1 MQTVDISQ
9 QWPDLGLPEQIVR
22 LLESAKSLSFPKSR
36 DKVLSLAMGGQREG
50 TFEVAY
56 EVPGRGRTVEATVA
70 KCRNGLA
77 VNYTE
82 PYMRRRDPDCSVIGD
97 ARPTDKQSYPSR
109 FGKPFEPLR
118 EETFRWLKEQDLAVF
133 AFILGGFDPRTG
145 HGALLIAPKNAGFFI
160 GGLADLQEMLPP
172 DQVPEN
178 FRVRAAVYVAP
189 PFRHMH
195 FDGKQ
200 VVVHNRMGVVHE
212 VFSYNL
218 YPGPSAKKG
227 IYGVLLAIGEDEQWL
242 TLHASTVQVVT
253 PYDNITTIM
262 HEGASG
268 SGKSEM
274 LEYVHRQEDGR
285 LLLGTNTVTGEERR
299 LTTREPPCSPTS
311 FCAKFAG
318 SSNPAWMSWAGGL
331 SNAAWTAE
339 SWPITRHSCQALTW
353 RHRKDDARPPTAA
366 PRRILGP

>member
-1 MQTVDISQ
+1 
-9 QWPDLGLPEQIVR
+9 
-22 LLESAKSLSFPKSR
+22 
-36 DKVLSLAMGGQREG
+36 
-50 TFEVAY
+50 
-56 EVPGRGRTVEATVA
+56 
-70 KCRNGLA
+70 
-77 VNYTE
+77 
-82 PYMRRRDPDCSVIGD
+82 
-97 ARPTDKQSYPSR
+97 
-109 FGKPFEPLR
+109 
-118 EETFRWLKEQDLAVF
+118 LKTQDLVVF

-189 PFRHMH
+189 PFRHTH
-195 FDGKQ
+195 FAGKQ
-200 VVVHNRMGVVHE
+200 VVVHYRSNPVHE

-227 IYGVLLAIGEDEQWL
+227 IYGVLLAIGEDEEWL

-285 LLLGTNTVTGEERR
+285 LLLGKNLATGEERR
-299 LTTREPPCSPTS
+299 LVLNQACSLCPVT
-311 FCAKFAG
+311 
-318 SSNPAWMSWAGGL
+318 
-331 SNAAWTAE
+331 
-339 SWPITRHSCQALTW
+339 
-353 RHRKDDARPPTAA
+353 DDMAMCHPEVQN
-366 PRRILGP
+366 GHG